1 MTISEIEIVEHMKK
15 LCADMKNDLED
26 VEEAER
32 KDDVIDSLVSS
43 WREAQIQALK
53 QKKCSSEVSM
63 MLSRIFTD
71 FERINDHALNVSQE
85 LDKIT
90 VEIPD

>member
-1 MTISEIEIVEHMKK
+1 MFKISCEKG
-15 LCADMKNDLED
+15 CQTP
-26 VEEAER
+26 
-32 KDDVIDSLVSS
+32 
-43 WREAQIQALK
+43 AQIQALK

>member
-1 MTISEIEIVEHMKK
+1 MWKRQNV
-15 LCADMKNDLED
+15 
-26 VEEAER
+26 R
-32 KDDVIDSLVSS
+32 DDVIDSLVSS

-53 QKKCSSEVSM
+53 QQKCSSEVSM

-85 LDKIT
+85 FDKINI
-90 VEIPD
+90 EIPEGSFCLFFSWILL

>member
-1 MTISEIEIVEHMKK
+1 MTKK
-15 LCADMKNDLED
+15 KPYINDIWLFWLRAS
-26 VEEAER
+26 V
-32 KDDVIDSLVSS
+32 KLP
-43 WREAQIQALK
+43 REAQIQALK

>member
-1 MTISEIEIVEHMKK
+1 MNQDTIRY
-15 LCADMKNDLED
+15 DLDD